1 MEIQNKELHRI
12 AVTAIIYNKE
22 GKYLITKRSPHKKSF
37 PNLWTV
43 PGGGME
49 VDDYINTPVTTNS
62 GHWYYALETTLRR
75 EVREEVNLEIE
86 KPQYLLDLV
95 FISPQ
100 GQPCIVL
107 SYYAEYKSGEIKLDD
122 DSVEYEW
129 VNIEEI
135 KNYKLI
141 DGIEE
146 EIKMVDQILK
156 KNGNIIH
163 TTRF

>member
-1 MEIQNKELHRI
+1 MEIKDRELHRI
-12 AVTAIIYNKE
+12 TVTAIIYNKE

-49 VDDYINTPVTTNS
+49 VDDYINTPVTTKA
-62 GHWYYALETTLRR
+62 GQWYYAVETTLRR

-86 KPQYLLDLV
+86 KPKYLLDLV

-122 DSVEYEW
+122 DSVDYKW
-129 VNIEEI
+129 ISVEEI
-135 KNYKLI
+135 KNYELI
-141 DGIEE
+141 DGIGE
-146 EIKMVDQILK
+146 EIEMVDKILK
-156 KNGNIIH
+156 NNGNTLH
-163 TTRF
+163 TTR